1 MYNNVHGVQVILY
14 KERIFGPW
22 LLYSLFWS
30 VIYFIM
36 TCMLLMTYYCKIL
49 IWMVK
54 IWIYAGWIFST
65 SREFYFFS
73 SVYMFLFLQE
83 IPKFFP
89 TLTVL
94 SHIYALQVK

>member
-36 TCMLLMTYYCKIL
+36 TCMLLMAYYCKIL
-49 IWMVK
+49 I
-54 IWIYAGWIFST
+54 
-65 SREFYFFS
+65 
-73 SVYMFLFLQE
+73 
-83 IPKFFP
+83 
-89 TLTVL
+89 
-94 SHIYALQVK
+94 